1 MLEKMDNKSFV
12 SRLFLIV
19 LLAAL
24 ILLLR
29 LFWVF
34 LSAMVLALLIASVFY
49 PLYSRLKNHLKGD
62 ERSAA
67 LLMTLLV
74 FLVLVIPVGGFV
86 GSLSNEAL
94 DFYDTSRSSLSLTNI
109 HQALEGDSIWAR
121 FIRKTGEM
129 AGVEFSIE
137 TLEQLSASLGK
148 DLGLYLSKQLGSV
161 ATNLFSFLIHFFL
174 MILAVYYIFRDGRH
188 IKDYIGELLPFP
200 AKQQELIVD
209 KFREMSNAVVV
220 GNGLN
225 GIMQGILGGFGFS
238 LFGIGTPVLWGTVI
252 GFMAFLPI
260 IGATVV
266 YLPVT
271 IILLLQGNIGIALG
285 FLVYNAAYSIIGEYF
300 FKPKM
305 IGKGMK
311 MNSLLILIGILGGL
325 KLFGILG
332 IIYGPLIITIFLTL
346 AEIYRLEYKE
356 DMAEAK

>member
-1 MLEKMDNKSFV
+1 MDKSFV
-12 SRLFLIV
+12 SKLFLIV
-19 LLAAL
+19 LLTAL

-34 LSAMVLALLIASVFY
+34 ISAMVLALLIASVFY
-49 PLYSRLKNHLKGD
+49 PLYSRLNNRLKGD
-62 ERSAA
+62 NRSAA
-67 LLMTLLV
+67 LLMTFLV
-74 FLVLVIPVGGFV
+74 FFVLVIPVGGFV

-94 DFYDTSRSSLSLTNI
+94 DFYDTSRSALSLKKI
-109 HQALEGDSIWAR
+109 QEALEGDSIWAR
-121 FIRKTGEM
+121 SVRKTGEL

-137 TLEQLSASLGK
+137 TLEKLSASMAK
-148 DLGLYLSKQLGSV
+148 DLGLYLSKQIGSV
-161 ATNLFSFLIHFFL
+161 ASNLFSFFIHFFL
-174 MILAVYYIFRDGRH
+174 MILTVYYLFRDGDR
-188 IKDYIGELLPFP
+188 IKSYIGELLPFP
-200 AKQQELIVD
+200 AKQQELVVA
-209 KFREMSNAVVV
+209 KFREMANAIVV

-225 GIMQGILGGFGFS
+225 GFIQGILGGFGFS
-238 LFGIGTPVLWGTVI
+238 LFGLGSPILWGTVI

-266 YLPVT
+266 YIPVT
-271 IILLLQGNIGIALG
+271 VILLLQGNIGIALG

-311 MNSLLILIGILGGL
+311 MNSLLILIGILGGM

-332 IIYGPLIITIFLTL
+332 IVYGPLIITIFVTL

-356 DMAEAK
+356 NTAEAK

>member
-1 MLEKMDNKSFV
+1 MLKEMDKSFV
-12 SRLFLIV
+12 SRLFLVV

-24 ILLLR
+24 VLLLR

-34 LSAMVLALLIASVFY
+34 ISAMILALLIASVFY
-49 PLYSRLKNHLKGD
+49 PLYSRLKNRLKGED
-62 ERSAA
+62 RSAS

-94 DFYDTSRSSLSLTNI
+94 DFYDTSRSSLSLKNI
-109 HQALEGDSIWAR
+109 QQALEGDSIWAR
-121 FIRKTGEM
+121 IVRKTGEL

-137 TLEQLSASLGK
+137 TLEQLSTSMGK
-148 DLGLYLSKQLGSV
+148 ELGLYLSKQLGSV
-161 ATNLFSFLIHFFL
+161 ASNLFSFLIHFFL
-174 MILAVYYIFRDGRH
+174 MIFTVYYIFRDGKR

-200 AKQQELIVD
+200 AKQQELVVN
-209 KFREMSNAVVV
+209 KFREMASALVV

-225 GIMQGILGGFGFS
+225 GIIQGILGGFGFS
-238 LFGIGTPVLWGTVI
+238 LFGLGSPVLWGTVI

-271 IILLLQGNIGIALG
+271 VILLIQGNTGIALG
-285 FLVYNAAYSIIGEYF
+285 FLAYNATYSIIMEYF

-305 IGKGMK
+305 IGKVMK
-311 MNSLLILIGILGGL
+311 MNALLILIGILGGM

-332 IIYGPLIITIFLTL
+332 IIYGPLIITIFVTL

-356 DMAEAK
+356 DMPEAR

>member
-1 MLEKMDNKSFV
+1 M
-12 SRLFLIV
+12 V

-24 ILLLR
+24 IMLLR

-34 LSAMVLALLIASVFY
+34 ISAMVLALLIASVFY
-49 PLYSRLKNHLKGD
+49 PFYSRLKKRLKGD

-74 FLVLVIPVGGFV
+74 FLILVIPVGGFV

-94 DFYDTSRSSLSLTNI
+94 DFYDTSRSSLSLIKI

-121 FIRKTGEM
+121 SVRKTGEL
-129 AGVEFSIE
+129 AGIEFSIE
-137 TLEQLSASLGK
+137 TLEELSASMTK
-148 DLGLYLSKQLGSV
+148 TLGLYLSKQLGYV
-161 ATNLFSFLIHFFL
+161 ASNLFSFLIHFFL
-174 MILAVYYIFRDGRH
+174 MILSVYYIFRDGKR

-200 AKQQELIVD
+200 VKQQDLIVD
-209 KFREMSNAVVV
+209 KFHEMASAILV

-225 GIMQGILGGFGFS
+225 GVIQGVLGGFGFS
-238 LFGIGTPVLWGTVI
+238 FFGLGSPVLWGTVI

-271 IILLLQGNIGIALG
+271 VILLLQGNIGIALG
-285 FLVYNAAYSIIGEYF
+285 FLSYNAAYSIIMEYL

-311 MNSLLILIGILGGL
+311 MNSLLVLIGILGGM

-332 IIYGPLIITIFLTL
+332 IIYGPLIITIFVTL

-356 DMAEAK
+356 NIAEAR